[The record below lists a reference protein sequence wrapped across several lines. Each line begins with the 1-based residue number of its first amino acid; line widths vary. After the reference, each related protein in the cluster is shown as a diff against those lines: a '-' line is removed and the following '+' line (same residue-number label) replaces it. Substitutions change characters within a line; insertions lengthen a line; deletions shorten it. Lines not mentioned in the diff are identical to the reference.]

1 LAALESDLPATRLFP
16 PKLQGFDGPPLYP
29 LRPDLRKARAL
40 MHGRRVHATFA
51 TFDPSSDTHSAAFA
65 RAVREQLAAIG
76 IATTVV
82 PLTNEDYANG
92 GVLTKASRSD
102 IVWGGLTSD
111 NGDPVAALRS
121 LNLPLRDAAELDR
134 IARLTSPARDQAAAA
149 LAARIDREPLFAVYR
164 FGAIPGLL

>member
-1 LAALESDLPATRLFP
+1 GQSMWLRFNVTRPLFANIRLRRAVQYSVDRRALAALESDLPATRLFP

-51 TFDPSSDTHSAAFA
+51 TFDPSSATHSAAFA

-121 LNLPLRDAAELDR
+121 LNLPLRD
-134 IARLTSPARDQAAAA
+134 
-149 LAARIDREPLFAVYR
+149 
-164 FGAIPGLL
+164 